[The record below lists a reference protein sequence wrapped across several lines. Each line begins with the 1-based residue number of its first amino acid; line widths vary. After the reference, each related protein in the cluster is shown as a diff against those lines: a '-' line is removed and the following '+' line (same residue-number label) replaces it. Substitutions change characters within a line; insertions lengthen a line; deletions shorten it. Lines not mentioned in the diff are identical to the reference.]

1 MAFDLVW
8 EPSGVWRRYSGRL
21 TAADLLASLNQV
33 QIDPRYDRLRY
44 SLNDFLAVESVDD
57 VSGIMDVVI
66 AGSIGGAYS
75 NPRLVMAI
83 VARHESVLAHAGMFI
98 RPDFPYPVKIFQEI
112 DAARAWLGASGAQ
125 PQME

>member
-33 QIDPRYDRLRY
+33 QIDPRYDTLRY
-44 SLNDFLAVESVDD
+44 SLNDFLAVENVDD

-66 AGSIGGAYS
+66 AG
-75 NPRLVMAI
+75 V
-83 VARHESVLAHAGMFI
+83 
-98 RPDFPYPVKIFQEI
+98 
-112 DAARAWLGASGAQ
+112 
-125 PQME
+125 